1 MDNNTKVAFP
11 SIFDTA
17 VEADK
22 EFDNMFGGEED
33 CDLMDAVC
41 GFKED
46 GSVLPDDA
54 ELHQTDDDATP
65 KDLADELGEDHDTKN
80 APKCDESDADV
91 LNKKEGNNISCPK
104 AGVEDSVAG
113 DATKKIDP
121 EDIEGEADKATAK
134 FDEAY
139 NALMREAAEDCGE
152 EVPAAEETPAVET
165 PDVTEGSEDV
175 ATGDDDVD
183 DLVSDLDGD
192 DEDIEGEEE
201 SGTVDNSDE
210 AGDPPDEE
218 NPENVKEDAAAL
230 PADPD
235 EEDLIS
241 KVEDE
246 TPESEP
252 SSEEL
257 EKELNTDT
265 DEDLID
271 IVSGS
276 TE

>member
-22 EFDNMFGGEED
+22 EFDNIFGGEED

-46 GSVLPDDA
+46 GSVLPDEA

-65 KDLADELGEDHDTKN
+65 KDLADELGEDHDTDN
-80 APKCDESDADV
+80 APKKDESDADV
-91 LNKKEGNNISCPK
+91 LNKKEGNNVSCPC
-104 AGVEDSVAG
+104 AGVQDSVAG
-113 DATKKIDP
+113 DATKKVDP
-121 EDIEGEADKATAK
+121 EDIEGEADKAAER

-152 EVPAAEETPAVET
+152 EVPATKETPAVET
-165 PDVTEGSEDV
+165 PDATEGGEDL
-175 ATGDDDVD
+175 GDEEGGE
-183 DLVSDLDGD
+183 DLVSDLDDD
-192 DEDIEGEEE
+192 DEDDEAEE
-201 SGTVDNSDE
+201 SDTVDNSDT

-218 NPENVKEDAAAL
+218 NPDNVVKEDATL

-235 EEDLIS
+235 EEDLIN

-246 TPESEP
+246 TKSEDP
-252 SSEEL
+252 SAEEL
-257 EKELNTDT
+257 DKELNTDS

-271 IVSGS
+271 IVAGA
-276 TE
+276 TEAE

>member
-22 EFDNMFGGEED
+22 EFDNIFGGEED

-46 GSVLPDDA
+46 GSVLPDEA

-65 KDLADELGEDHDTKN
+65 KDLADELGEDHDTDN
-80 APKCDESDADV
+80 AP
-91 LNKKEGNNISCPK
+91 KKEGNNVSCPC
-104 AGVEDSVAG
+104 AGVQDSVAG
-113 DATKKIDP
+113 DATKKVDP
-121 EDIEGEADKATAK
+121 EDIEGEADKAAER

-152 EVPAAEETPAVET
+152 EVPATKETPAVET
-165 PDVTEGSEDV
+165 PDATEGGE
-175 ATGDDDVD
+175 
-183 DLVSDLDGD
+183 DLVSDLDDD
-192 DEDIEGEEE
+192 DEDDEAEE
-201 SGTVDNSDE
+201 SDTVDNSDT

-218 NPENVKEDAAAL
+218 NPDNVVKEDATL

-235 EEDLIS
+235 EEDLIN

-246 TPESEP
+246 TKSEDP
-252 SSEEL
+252 SAEEL
-257 EKELNTDT
+257 DKELNTDS

-271 IVSGS
+271 IVVGA
-276 TE
+276 TEAE